1 MTHQTGYQ
9 YWNYPYADVYFR
21 SYKPSWPPSCGHIL
35 QADPSATT
43 GVYTIDP
50 VGGDPFSVYCD
61 MTTDGGGW
69 ELITARETNV
79 LSSTTGSV
87 VMPTS
92 KGYAVTDARLLH
104 DHGKYFPYFQECNH
118 LF

>member
-1 MTHQTGYQ
+1 MAIAAEHAVEDSSGRRRLLTG
-9 YWNYPYADVYFR
+9 NNA
-21 SYKPSWPPSCGHIL
+21 SCAYIL

-104 DHGKYFPYFQECNH
+104 DHGKYFTYFQECNH